1 MKKIG
6 MLMCML
12 GMALGLH
19 AQNFEIYVNGAK
31 VNNGDVLTM
40 NFATTSAEEPLH
52 VYTIFKNTGSSDITL
67 TGTKEANLPEALKDK
82 DMWCIWG
89 ACQGAAAEAD
99 QALKPGE
106 MFAGKTEYLAIT
118 PEGYVGD
125 EGKITYTFST
135 KEQPESKIS
144 FTVQWDLVAAPA
156 GRMKMMLEKELIA
169 DGGFYERE
177 FILSGDPDEM
187 LKIYTTLENPSQE
200 TVIVAATKKSFL
212 GQGAEDG
219 WCMLGNCWGNTIN
232 AVDYPIEPG
241 KTVTT
246 IAGTDEQYF
255 DYTPNG
261 YEGVSYVYYTFYDKN
276 NMDNRLNFAI
286 AWKTKEGTANERVAD
301 AIHSSVYPNPA
312 AETARLTWGAA
323 AGNVVLNVRNVSGVL
338 VYSRNVEG
346 RTSAEIKVDTWT
358 PGLYFYTL
366 ERQGER
372 LGGGKLLV
380 R

>member
-1 MKKIG
+1 
-6 MLMCML
+6 ML
-12 GMALGLH
+12 GMAFGLH

-31 VNNGDVLTM
+31 VNNGDVITVK
-40 NFATTSAEEPLH
+40 FATDPDEALH
-52 VYTIFKNTGSSDITL
+52 AYTIFKNTGSSDITL

-89 ACQGAAAEAD
+89 ACQGPAAEAD

-106 MFAGKTEYLAIT
+106 MFAGPTEYLAIM
-118 PEGYVGD
+118 PANYVGD

-144 FTVQWDLVAAPA
+144 FTVQWDLVAVPA
-156 GRMKMMLEKELIA
+156 NRMKMFLENKPIA
-169 DGGFYERE
+169 DGKMYTHE
-177 FILSGDPDEM
+177 FALTDDPDEVF
-187 LKIYTTLENPSQE
+187 KVYTSFENPSAE
-200 TVIVAATKKSFL
+200 TVIVKAEKKSFL
-212 GQGAEDG
+212 DASTFDA
-219 WCMLGNCWGNTIN
+219 WCMLGNCWGDVID
-232 AVDYPIEPG
+232 AQEYPIAPG
-241 KTVTT
+241 KTISTV
-246 IAGTDEQYF
+246 AGGDEHYF

-261 YEGVSYVYYTFYDKN
+261 YVGVGYVYYTFYDKN
-276 NMDNRLNFAI
+276 NSDNRLNFAI
-286 AWKTKEGTANERVAD
+286 EWKTKEGGPAANESVAD
-301 AIHSSVYPNPA
+301 AVRSSVYPNPA
-312 AETARLTWGAA
+312 AETARLTWEAA
-323 AGNVVLNVRNVSGVL
+323 TGNVVLNVRNVSGVL